1 MGLERF
7 VEAQARDYENAL
19 REIRNGK
26 KRSHWMWYI
35 FPQVRGLGMT
45 ETSRY
50 YAIQEMGEATDYL
63 EHKLLNPPHQYL
75 PCCNTFPPVGPYF
88 VTKDE
93 IPDTNNLDVWLKLN
107 GELKQNGNTRNF
119 IYPVDVLAAYISD
132 FFGLF
137 PGDIISTGS
146 PSGSGIGGHPPRFMT
161 PGDVIEYGIEGL
173 GSARLEFRAYQ

>member
-7 VEAQARDYENAL
+7 VEAQSRDYETAL

-35 FPQVRGLGMT
+35 FPRERGLGMT

-75 PCCNTFPPVGPYF
+75 PCCNTF
-88 VTKDE
+88 
-93 IPDTNNLDVWLKLN
+93 
-107 GELKQNGNTRNF
+107 
-119 IYPVDVLAAYISD
+119 A
-132 FFGLF
+132 
-137 PGDIISTGS
+137 
-146 PSGSGIGGHPPRFMT
+146 PR
-161 PGDVIEYGIEGL
+161 
-173 GSARLEFRAYQ
+173 